1 MKIRLNS
8 GVTYQS
14 RANIFPPVKKD
25 PKKINN
31 ILAKNSVYDK
41 IHQHF
46 SKFDLLKLNFF
57 GDDFEN
63 YGNVTLKGISYPP
76 KKIKMDYITKRA
88 HEDEEIK
95 NNKNIFHFEEED
107 DIINDTK
114 FDFLSQPN
122 KRNINK
128 KINYIKL
135 PLLKTTKNNSME
147 NLQIN
152 KLDFINNKNAKI
164 NFNIKNKNKNN
175 DINNVLNNISHSR
188 NINNKALKNRKSKS
202 YINKENS
209 LPILHNNIS
218 VINKNIKLF
227 LQTNKLEVKTDKN
240 IKNHILNRNSFLRR
254 YDNATDINN
263 KLNDLNHDIKKV
275 NGLIS
280 KIIVKNDEDIP
291 QFKMRFN
298 HLFSKFQI
306 N

>member
-263 KLNDLNHDIKKV
+263 KLNDLNHDIKK
-275 NGLIS
+275 
-280 KIIVKNDEDIP
+280 
-291 QFKMRFN
+291 
-298 HLFSKFQI
+298 
-306 N
+306 

>member
-14 RANIFPPVKKD
+14 RANIFPPIKKE
-25 PKKINN
+25 PKKINK
-31 ILAKNSVYDK
+31 ILEKSSMYDK

-57 GDDFEN
+57 GDDYEN

-76 KKIKMDYITKRA
+76 KKIKMDYITKRV
-88 HEDEEIK
+88 HEEEETK
-95 NNKNIFHFEEED
+95 NNKKIFNFEEED

-114 FDFLSQPN
+114 FDFLSLPN
-122 KRNINK
+122 KRKINK
-128 KINYIKL
+128 NLNYIKL
-135 PLLKTTKNNSME
+135 PLLKATKNNSME

-152 KLDFINNKNAKI
+152 KLDFINNKNI
-164 NFNIKNKNKNN
+164 RNKNKNS
-175 DINNVLNNISHSR
+175 DINYVINNIYHSR
-188 NINNKALKNRKSKS
+188 NINNKSLKNHKSKS
-202 YINKENS
+202 YINKEKN

-218 VINKNIKLF
+218 VTNKNIKLF

-254 YDNATDINN
+254 YDNTTGLNN
-263 KLNDLNHDIKKV
+263 KLIDLNNDIKKV
-275 NGLIS
+275 NRLIS
-280 KIIVKNDEDIP
+280 KEIIKNDEDIP

-298 HLFSKFQI
+298 HLFSKFHI